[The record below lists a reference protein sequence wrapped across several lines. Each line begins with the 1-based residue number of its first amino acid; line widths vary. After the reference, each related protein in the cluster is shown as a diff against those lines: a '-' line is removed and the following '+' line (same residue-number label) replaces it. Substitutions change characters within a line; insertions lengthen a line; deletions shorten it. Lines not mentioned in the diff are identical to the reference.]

1 MKNPAASIKDRLQ
14 NYARANRLPLNPLL
28 ERYVLGRF
36 LARLS
41 ASEYAERFILKG
53 AQLFSLW
60 AETPHRPTRDA
71 DFLSFGAHDVLTLES
86 VFDKICSL
94 PSSPPDG
101 LDWEPSSAAPIR
113 EDNIYGGIRVK
124 VSGLLGK
131 ARIPLQVDVG
141 FGDSI
146 NPDPRLAQWQ
156 GMLDFPN
163 VELLSYPPETVIVEK
178 LEAAVTLGIGNS
190 RMKDFYDLLWLSRNM
205 EFTGAVLQTALISTF
220 ERRNTEVPHES
231 PTALTPAFSARPD
244 KATQWEAFLR
254 KSQLEELDLSNV
266 VEEISHFLLPV
277 MSKGSI

>member
-1 MKNPAASIKDRLQ
+1 MKNLAASIKDRLQ

-71 DFLSFGAHDVLTLES
+71 DFLSFGAHDVAALEGI
-86 VFDKICSL
+86 FDQICSQQ
-94 PSSPPDG
+94 SNPPDG
-101 LDWEPSSAAPIR
+101 LGWEPSSAAPIR
-113 EDNIYGGIRVK
+113 EDNLYGGIRVK

-163 VELLSYPPETVIVEK
+163 VELLSYPSGCCM
-178 LEAAVTLGIGNS
+178 A
-190 RMKDFYDLLWLSRNM
+190 
-205 EFTGAVLQTALISTF
+205 
-220 ERRNTEVPHES
+220 HEIQAIRVS
-231 PTALTPAFSARPD
+231 GHYGPALTVA
-244 KATQWEAFLR
+244 QLR
-254 KSQLEELDLSNV
+254 TS
-266 VEEISHFLLPV
+266 
-277 MSKGSI
+277 